1 MVSLPVVDRRLLL
14 AGGAVL
20 LVVLVVLG
28 VVAWRSWQTTDLERA
43 AGMVP
48 EQTARMTYVDWAAVR
63 AEVDPG
69 VSGDS
74 SWEETSDFL
83 DEGFATDLT
92 MPSALRESAQV
103 LHEEYGLS
111 PADLAWESLAQSE
124 DGVVLT
130 LAPEGGV
137 DEGLGDRL
145 ADLGYERPDEDDGV
159 WAAGGSGLAEI
170 EGVVSPVLQYLV
182 VLEGEGLV
190 LASDR
195 EGYLGTARDAVRG
208 EGALEPGD
216 AVAAAGE
223 VTSAVSFLDGHACGA
238 LAMSQADPDAR
249 EIGDSLVDEAGQ
261 VHPYDDL
268 VAAALPDGDL
278 RVTFG
283 FADGEQARTNA
294 TTRSRLASGPAPGQ
308 GGDFGDRFRVE
319 SATASGSVVTL
330 DLAPRDG
337 AAYTFSDIT
346 SGPVLFA
353 TC

>member
-63 AEVDPG
+63 AEVHPG

-182 VLEGEGLV
+182 VLDDEGLV

-283 FADGEQARTNA
+283 FADGEQARPTPPPARGWRRAPHPGRAA
-294 TTRSRLASGPAPGQ
+294 T
-308 GGDFGDRFRVE
+308 
-319 SATASGSVVTL
+319 SATGSGWSR
-330 DLAPRDG
+330 PPP
-337 AAYTFSDIT
+337 
-346 SGPVLFA
+346 PVPW
-353 TC
+353 